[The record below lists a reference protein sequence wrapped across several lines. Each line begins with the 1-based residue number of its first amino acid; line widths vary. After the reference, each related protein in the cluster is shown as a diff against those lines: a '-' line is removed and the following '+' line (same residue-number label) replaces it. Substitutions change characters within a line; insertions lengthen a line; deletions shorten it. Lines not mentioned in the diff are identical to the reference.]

1 MKTSIWYHTKDRQPD
16 QSGYYLSYR
25 GWGMGGKADSDHD
38 HGYLYYHKKTNRW
51 YEYSGEVRAMH
62 PNTCIVYYWTDA
74 DPCGWVEN
82 DPPVVSR
89 VKPKDN
95 RTGHYDNRS
104 HLSPDNPWIRRLE
117 THLNNV
123 SEVRGTVLETEGT
136 RDDKVNKF
144 E

>member
-51 YEYSGEVRAMH
+51 YEDSGEVRAMH

-95 RTGHYDNRS
+95 PALEIAWKNVEEA
-104 HLSPDNPWIRRLE
+104 IRQYEIVKSL
-117 THLNNV
+117 V
-123 SEVRGTVLETEGT
+123 S
-136 RDDKVNKF
+136 
-144 E
+144 